1 MNRLTN
7 LIRNSLGGI
16 RKVSALVAMVWMVS
30 TPALAQG
37 VITGPSQTGVIQD
50 LVGDGPGSVVIS
62 GVLYHFDNEITQFT
76 LRGEEISD
84 SDLELG
90 MVVRFTIE
98 DDILEMVEVLGPNS
112 LIGDFD
118 SH

>member
-1 MNRLTN
+1 MKRLTK
-7 LIRNSLGGI
+7 LIQVTSNTMC
-16 RKVSALVAMVWMVS
+16 KVAALVTMLWVSS
-30 TPALAQG
+30 TPAIAQG

-62 GVLYHFDNEITQFT
+62 GVLYHFDNEVTLFS

-90 MVVRFTIE
+90 MVVRFTI
-98 DDILEMVEVLGPNS
+98 DDGILELVEVLGPNN
-112 LIGDFD
+112 LIEDFD